1 MKKMGKKGSLMKI
14 LTLALSIVLLTGCGL
29 SAFDASKYTKATLDA
44 LTKGEFDEYTEQ
56 TNSTK
61 EEAQK
66 TYDSQIEREVQSLL
80 GSSYSSASDEM
91 KQKYTDLIKKMYSKL
106 KYEVGEKTEGENDSY
121 NVPVSAEK
129 MIVFKDVISET
140 QDKITKNKKYSSMST
155 EEKNELSIEYL
166 YEVLNDHVDN
176 ATYEEAKTVQ
186 VSVAP
191 ITGNENTYQIN
202 SDDLTT
208 LFEALI
214 DLDALSTSA
223 K

>member
-1 MKKMGKKGSLMKI
+1 MKKMGKKGGFMKV
-14 LTLALSIVLLTGCGL
+14 LTLSLAIALLTGCGL

-44 LTKGEFDEYTEQ
+44 LTKGEFEEYTVQ

-66 TYDSQIEREVQSLL
+66 TYESQIEREVQALL
-80 GSSYSSASDEM
+80 GSSYNSASDEM

-106 KYEVGEKTEGENDSY
+106 KYEVGEKTDGENDSY

-155 EEKNELSIEYL
+155 DEKNELSIEYL

-176 ATYEEAKTVQ
+176 ATYEKPKTVQ

-191 ITGNENTYQIN
+191 IAGNENTYQIN
-202 SDDLTT
+202 SNDLTS

-214 DLDALSTSA
+214 DLDALSAST